1 MRQKNNENQQN
12 NKDCEIDSRVFNFL
26 VRRLNIEEKIH
37 FSDLRV
43 VTYSFEAYP
52 NYGFTNFMNKK
63 QMESRIILL
72 LSENDIVDIDLY
84 SSFKKFNPEIQK
96 IIRTVRVFLNSI
108 LR

>member
-37 FSDLRV
+37 FSDLKV
-43 VTYSFEAYP
+43 VTYSFEGYP

-96 IIRTVRVFLNSI
+96 IIRIIRVFLNSI

>member
-43 VTYSFEAYP
+43 VTYSFEGYP
-52 NYGFTNFMNKK
+52 NYGLCISNPNYWY
-63 QMESRIILL
+63 
-72 LSENDIVDIDLY
+72 IV
-84 SSFKKFNPEIQK
+84 K
-96 IIRTVRVFLNSI
+96 SI
-108 LR
+108 TR

>member
-1 MRQKNNENQQN
+1 
-12 NKDCEIDSRVFNFL
+12 
-26 VRRLNIEEKIH
+26 
-37 FSDLRV
+37 
-43 VTYSFEAYP
+43 
-52 NYGFTNFMNKK
+52 MNKK

-96 IIRTVRVFLNSI
+96 IIRTIRVFLNSI